1 MGASEARRVSPNL
14 LNCDGSP
21 LKPARSTIQFE
32 IVREGSEE
40 QTTKTSKWRRSTMT
54 RKQGSLNPSCG
65 SIKRSGALGVTRRQV
80 IPLAG
85 AAVFLPLIDRRP
97 ARASNW
103 RPTKSV
109 RLVVPFAA
117 GGANDIIARVLA
129 ERLSAMWGQQV
140 YIENKPGAGANIGTT
155 EVARADADG
164 HHLLIT
170 SSAIAVNRFLFE
182 KLPFDPIADFAPVS
196 LVAVIPNVMVVP
208 TSSPARSVTDFI
220 AMAKAKPGTLNFG
233 SAGIGSS
240 LHLIGELFKRS
251 AGIDMKHVPYRGAAP
266 AMNDLVGGRIDV
278 MFDTATV
285 SMSQIRGGTIRA
297 IGVSTRERIP
307 ALAEV
312 PPIADT
318 VPGFDVGSWFAL
330 FYPAKTPRDIVEKVS
345 EDVRAALQHDAV
357 KARLEDLG
365 ARVAGST
372 PDALANHVRAEMDR
386 WGAVIREAGIK
397 AQDN

>member
-1 MGASEARRVSPNL
+1 
-14 LNCDGSP
+14 
-21 LKPARSTIQFE
+21 
-32 IVREGSEE
+32 
-40 QTTKTSKWRRSTMT
+40 MT
-54 RKQGSLNPSCG
+54 RKQGSLNPSGG
-65 SIKRSGALGVTRRQV
+65 SLTQSRASCATRRQV
-80 IPLAG
+80 LSLAG
-85 AAVFLPLIDRRP
+85 AAMFLPLIDRRP
-97 ARASNW
+97 ARASSW

-109 RLVVPFAA
+109 RLVIPFAA

-129 ERLSAMWGQQV
+129 ERLSVMWGQQV

-170 SSAIAVNRFLFE
+170 SSAIAVNRFLLD

-208 TSSPARSVTDFI
+208 TSSPARSVADFI
-220 AMAKAKPGTLNFG
+220 AMAKEKPGTLNFG

-240 LHLIGELFKRS
+240 LHLIGEMFKRS

-266 AMNDLVGGRIDV
+266 AMNDLMGGRIDV

-307 ALAEV
+307 TLAEV

-318 VPGFDVGSWFAL
+318 VAGFDVGSWFAL

-345 EDVRAALQHDAV
+345 EDVRAALQHNSV

-372 PDALANHVRAEMDR
+372 PDALATHVRTEMDR

>member
-1 MGASEARRVSPNL
+1 
-14 LNCDGSP
+14 
-21 LKPARSTIQFE
+21 
-32 IVREGSEE
+32 
-40 QTTKTSKWRRSTMT
+40 MT
-54 RKQGSLNPSCG
+54 RKQGPLTPSCG
-65 SIKRSGALGVTRRQV
+65 SITRSRAPGATRRRV
-80 IPLAG
+80 MSLAG
-85 AAVFLPLIDRRP
+85 AAIFLPLIGRRH
-97 ARASNW
+97 ARASSW

-170 SSAIAVNRFLFE
+170 SSAIAVNRFLFD

-208 TSSPARSVTDFI
+208 NSSPAQSVTDFI
-220 AMAKAKPGTLNFG
+220 AMAKAKPGALNFG

-251 AGIDMKHVPYRGAAP
+251 TGIDMKHVPYRGAAP

-297 IGVSTRERIP
+297 LGVSTRERIP

-372 PDALANHVRAEMDR
+372 PDALAGHVRAEMDR

>member
-1 MGASEARRVSPNL
+1 
-14 LNCDGSP
+14 
-21 LKPARSTIQFE
+21 
-32 IVREGSEE
+32 
-40 QTTKTSKWRRSTMT
+40 MT
-54 RKQGSLNPSCG
+54 RKQDSLNLIDRSIVG
-65 SIKRSGALGVTRRQV
+65 SDAPLLTRRQAISLV
-80 IPLAG
+80 G
-85 AAVFLPLIDRRP
+85 ATMFLPLLDQRP
-97 ARASNW
+97 ARAASW

-129 ERLSAMWGQQV
+129 ERLSVMWGQQV
-140 YIENKPGAGANIGTT
+140 YIENKPGAGANIGTS

-170 SSAIAVNRFLFE
+170 SSAIAVNSFLFD
-182 KLPFDPIADFAPVS
+182 KLSFDPVADFAPVS
-196 LVAVIPNVMVVP
+196 LVAIIPNVMVVP
-208 TSSPARSVTDFI
+208 ASSPARNVSDFV

-251 AGIDMKHVPYRGAAP
+251 AGVDMKHVPYRGAAP

-297 IGVSTRERIP
+297 LGVSTRERIP
-307 ALAEV
+307 ALADV

-318 VPGFDVGSWFAL
+318 VSGFDVGSWFAL
-330 FYPAKTPRDIVEKVS
+330 FYPAKTPRDTVEKVS
-345 EDVRAALQHDAV
+345 EDVRSALQHDSV
-357 KARLEDLG
+357 RARLEDLG
-365 ARVAGST
+365 ARVVGST
-372 PDALANHVRAEMDR
+372 PDALAGHVRAEMDR

>member
-1 MGASEARRVSPNL
+1 
-14 LNCDGSP
+14 
-21 LKPARSTIQFE
+21 
-32 IVREGSEE
+32 
-40 QTTKTSKWRRSTMT
+40 MT

-65 SIKRSGALGVTRRQV
+65 SIKRSPALGVTRRQA
-80 IPLAG
+80 ISLAG
-85 AAVFLPLIDRRP
+85 AAVFLPLIDRRL
-97 ARASNW
+97 ARASSW

-208 TSSPARSVTDFI
+208 SSSPARSVADFI
-220 AMAKAKPGTLNFG
+220 AMAKAKPGALNFG

-251 AGIDMKHVPYRGAAP
+251 TGIDMKHVPYRGAAP

-297 IGVSTRERIP
+297 LGVSTRERIP

-330 FYPAKTPRDIVEKVS
+330 FYQAKTPRDIVEKVS
-345 EDVRAALQHDAV
+345 EDVRAALQHDTV

-372 PDALANHVRAEMDR
+372 PDALASHVRAEMDR